1 MSSADVLR
9 RAFRGLE
16 VNGDFSEAVVVFD
29 DDSRLD
35 FRHRVG
41 ERTVQATGAG
51 DATVAAETLARIV
64 LFRLNARHLDV
75 QFSDGSRWETLFAQ

>member
-9 RAFRGLE
+9 RAFRALK

-35 FRHRVG
+35 FLHRVG
-41 ERTVQATGAG
+41 ERTAKATGG

-75 QFSDGSRWETLFAQ
+75 QFSDGSRWETLFAR